1 VTIALFLLLMLAGQ
15 SPSPEA
21 VEHLKAGGDAL
32 QQGKAVVAAAE
43 FRKATE
49 TAPDLPAGFV
59 GLGQALMQ
67 TGDYQSA
74 IAPLKRALELNPEL
88 PGAQQ
93 LLGFAFLSAGY
104 AKEAIPYLEK
114 VQALDALGVAQL
126 KAGKLAEA
134 ATNLQAALAKR
145 PGDAD
150 LLYYYGRASGLL
162 SQQAFEKLR
171 ATDPDS
177 ARAHQIL
184 GETYAVLHNTDGA
197 EKEFREAL
205 RLRPETRGVHLEL
218 GELYA
223 GVSQW
228 ARAEMEFRS
237 EAKLQPGDSEAAFGL
252 GNSLLQQGK
261 VKEAR
266 LELARANELQPGTAD
281 ILYTLGKAAS
291 LSGDKAAAEKSWLQV
306 IGIDNNSAVA
316 SRAHF
321 GLAGLYRERGD
332 TAKADA
338 EMKEFQRLGRAKP

>member
-1 VTIALFLLLMLAGQ
+1 VTIAPLLILLVAWQ

-21 VEHLKAGGDAL
+21 VEHLKAGSDAL
-32 QQGKAVVAAAE
+32 TQSKGAVAAAE

-49 TAPDLPAGFV
+49 AAPSLPAGFV

-67 TGDYQSA
+67 TGDYQGA

-126 KAGKLAEA
+126 KAGKPAEA
-134 ATNLQAALAKR
+134 AMNLQAALAKR
-145 PGDAD
+145 PGDVD
-150 LLYYYGRASGLL
+150 LMYYLGRASGLL

-171 ATDPDS
+171 ATDPNS

-197 EKEFREAL
+197 EKEYREAL

-228 ARAEMEFRS
+228 GRAETEFRS
-237 EAKLQPGDSEAAFGL
+237 EAKLQPGDAEATFSL

-266 LELARANELQPGTAD
+266 LELARANELQPGTID
-281 ILYTLGKAAS
+281 TLYALGKAAS
-291 LSGDKAAAEKSWLQV
+291 LSGDKAAAEKAWLDV

-316 SRAHF
+316 SQAHF
-321 GLAGLYRERGD
+321 GLASLYRERGD
-332 TAKADA
+332 AAKADA
-338 EMKEFQRLGRAKP
+338 EMKEFQRLRSAKQ

>member
-1 VTIALFLLLMLAGQ
+1 VTILPLFILLLAWQ

-21 VEHLKAGGDAL
+21 VEYLKAGGEAL
-32 QQGKAVVAAAE
+32 SQSKGAVAAAE

-49 TAPDLPAGFV
+49 AAPELPAGFV

-67 TGDYQSA
+67 TGDYQGA
-74 IAPLKRALELNPEL
+74 ITPLKRALELNPEL

-93 LLGFAFLSAGY
+93 LLGFALLSAGY

-134 ATNLQAALAKR
+134 VTNLQAALAKR
-145 PGDAD
+145 PGDVD
-150 LLYYYGRASGLL
+150 LMYYLGRASGLL
-162 SQQAFEKLR
+162 SQQAFEKLQS
-171 ATDPDS
+171 TDPHS

-184 GETYAVLHNTDGA
+184 GETYAVLHNTEAA
-197 EKEFREAL
+197 EKEYREAL

-228 ARAEMEFRS
+228 GKAESEFRS
-237 EAKLQPGDSEAAFGL
+237 EAKLQPGDAEAAFWL

-266 LELARANELQPGTAD
+266 PELARANELQPGNAD
-281 ILYTLGKAAS
+281 TLYALGKAAS
-291 LSGDKAAAEKSWLQV
+291 LSGDKAAAEKAWLDV
-306 IGIDNNSAVA
+306 IGVDNNSALA
-316 SRAHF
+316 SQAHF
-321 GLAGLYRERGD
+321 GLASLYRERGD

-338 EMKEFQRLGRAKP
+338 EMREFQRLRSAKQ